1 MREPMLDFQPRRP
14 RLMTLALVAAGI
26 VLCLDAG
33 LEYAALDERLSE
45 VGGRLERAT
54 RQAER
59 QAAARRD
66 SRPEELFSAAEG
78 KSLQQSDKA
87 IRVDWE
93 GLFSGIEQAVSEDVS
108 LLAVRPDV
116 AGKLVQISGEAR
128 NLAAALAFVEALKR
142 EPLSRVVLLSH
153 QIRQSDPQRPVVFEI
168 AATWTTAS

>member
-1 MREPMLDFQPRRP
+1 MREAMLDFQPRRP

-33 LEYAALDERLSE
+33 LEYAALDERLST
-45 VGGRLERAT
+45 VGEQLERAT
-54 RQAER
+54 RHAER

-66 SRPEELFSAAEG
+66 SRPEELFSPAEG
-78 KSLQQSDKA
+78 KSLQQSAKA
-87 IRVDWE
+87 LRVDWE
-93 GLFSGIEQAVSEDVS
+93 GLFGGIEQAVSEDVC

-116 AGKLVQISGEAR
+116 AGKSVQISGEAR
-128 NLAAALAFVEALKR
+128 NLAAALAFVEALKQD
-142 EPLSRVVLLSH
+142 PLSSVVLLSH

>member
-33 LEYAALDERLSE
+33 LEYAALDERLSA
-45 VGGRLERAT
+45 VGEQLERAT
-54 RQAER
+54 RHAER

-66 SRPEELFSAAEG
+66 SRPEELFSPAEG
-78 KSLQQSDKA
+78 KSLQQSAKA
-87 IRVDWE
+87 LRVDWE
-93 GLFSGIEQAVSEDVS
+93 GLFGGIEQAVSEDVC

-116 AGKLVQISGEAR
+116 AGKSVQISGEAR
-128 NLAAALAFVEALKR
+128 NLAAALAFVDALKQD
-142 EPLSRVVLLSH
+142 PLSRVVLLSH
-153 QIRQSDPQRPVVFEI
+153 QIRHSDPQRPVVFEI